1 MAGKT
6 AVKTDVKA
14 GRFRQKVLSFMKKN
28 HMTDRG
34 DSVLAACC
42 CLKSVLT
49 RPKRSWRCWRI
60 LRMCRRTR
68 IISTFPE

>member
-14 GRFRQKVLSFMKKN
+14 GRFRQKILSFMKKN

-34 DSVLAACC
+34 DSVLAAVSGVG
-42 CLKSVLT
+42 LGL
-49 RPKRSWRCWRI
+49 PA
-60 LRMCRRTR
+60 
-68 IISTFPE
+68 FAFA

>member
-34 DSVLAACC
+34 DSVLAAVSGGRG
-42 CLKSVLT
+42 LGL
-49 RPKRSWRCWRI
+49 PA
-60 LRMCRRTR
+60 
-68 IISTFPE
+68 FAFA